1 MTDTVLLK
9 AISEDRALGA
19 SILFSHR
26 HSHPSPAYH
35 IEITDAWRAQDE
47 FVLIEAFR
55 GAAKTTVAEEFLLLE
70 ACFGNFFYCLL
81 IGETYAKACQTLEAI
96 AFEAVHNEK
105 LARLFGRVLSKKP
118 IENKVWFRSGSLIE
132 AVGWEQEFRAF
143 KFHNRRPDRAYL
155 DDIENAERVRDSA
168 AVDATMAKLYR
179 QLRPAMDRVN
189 RKIRWSQTPL
199 APDCGVTRVR
209 NQPGWVCL
217 AFPIVVG
224 DIDAPGAASLWP
236 ERYPIAWVRSE
247 RDAYAKVG
255 QLREFNQ
262 EFMLI
267 ADSAEAKPFRE
278 DMLAF
283 ADMAPAAWLPRH
295 VILDPSRTAS
305 SAKSD
310 RTGKVVVSKLGSSIL
325 VHESRGGY
333 PKPSEIVKDAF
344 DTAERH
350 HAVQIAVEKNSL
362 DDWLMEPMR
371 HEMMRRG
378 RVIEVTAL
386 QAPQDRDKA
395 AFIMGLQPF
404 MRAKEV
410 IFVGGRTAHAQ
421 LIAEILNFPSGS
433 LDVMNAL
440 AYALKLF
447 AGVAVYEDF
456 GEDNVASAHDP
467 VRGEKVYLA
476 WNASSSETVCVAC
489 MRSGRHVSIARDW
502 GAAGAVSDAARAI
515 AVEVRA
521 NFPRATFES
530 YVPEQLFDETR
541 RVALVPALRSQKFN
555 AFRGAHTTVSR
566 GTLAERIR
574 SKIKGR
580 SLLTV
585 AKDAPLT
592 LAALAQGYKFSIK
605 DGARLSPEPE
615 PGISRLIGEA
625 VESLIFILDR
635 GMMDAEP
642 EGANFAYNPQGAR
655 YRTALPQRRT
665 T

>member
-1 MTDTVLLK
+1 MVDTVLLK
-9 AISEDRALGA
+9 AISEDRVLGA

-35 IEITDAWRAQDE
+35 IEITDAWRAADE
-47 FVLIEAFR
+47 FVLIEAYR
-55 GAAKTTVAEEFLLLE
+55 GGAKTTLAEEFLLLE
-70 ACFGNFFYCLL
+70 ACFGNFFYALL

-96 AFEAVHNEK
+96 AFEATHNEK
-105 LARLFGRVLSKKP
+105 LTRLFGRVLARKP
-118 IENKVWFRSGSLIE
+118 IENKVWFRSGALIE

-143 KFHNRRPDRAYL
+143 KYHNRRPDRAYL

-224 DIDAPGAASLWP
+224 EIEAPGAQTLWP
-236 ERYPIAWVRSE
+236 ERYPIEWVRAE

-283 ADMAPAAWLPRH
+283 ADMVPAAWLPRH

-305 SAKSD
+305 ATKSD

-325 VHESRGGY
+325 VHESWGGY
-333 PKPSEIVKDAF
+333 PKPSEIVRDAF

-378 RVIEVTAL
+378 CVIEVTAL
-386 QAPQDRDKA
+386 QAPQDRDKN

-410 IFVGGRTAHAQ
+410 ILVGGRTAHAQ

-433 LDVMNAL
+433 LDVVNAL

-456 GEDNVASAHDP
+456 GEDNVAQAHEP
-467 VRGEKVYLA
+467 VKGEKVYLA
-476 WNASSSETVCVAC
+476 WNASASETVCVALL
-489 MRSGRHVSIARDW
+489 RSGRHVSIARDF
-502 GAAGAVSDAARAI
+502 GASGAVSDAARAI

-521 NFPRATFES
+521 NFPRSAFEA
-530 YVPEQLFDETR
+530 YVPEQLFDEVR
-541 RVALVPALRSQKFN
+541 RVALAPAIRAAKMN
-555 AFRGAHTTVSR
+555 VFRGAHTTLSR
-566 GTLAERIR
+566 GALAERIR

-580 SLLTV
+580 ALLTV

-592 LAALAQGYKFSIK
+592 LAALAQGYKFELK
-605 DGARLSPEPE
+605 EGARLAPEPQ
-615 PGISRLIGEA
+615 PGVSRLIGEA
-625 VESLIFILDR
+625 IESLIFILDR
-635 GMMDAEP
+635 GMITDEL
-642 EGANFAYNPQGAR
+642 EGNFNFNPQGVK
-655 YRTALPQRRT
+655 YRSALPQRR
-665 T
+665 

>member
-26 HSHPSPAYH
+26 HSHPTPAYH
-35 IEITDAWRAQDE
+35 IEIMDAWRSADE
-47 FVLIEAFR
+47 FVLIEAYR
-55 GAAKTTVAEEFLLLE
+55 GGAKTTLAEEFLLLE
-70 ACFGNFFYCLL
+70 ACFGNFFYTLL

-96 AFEAVHNEK
+96 GFEATHNEK
-105 LARLFGRVLSKKP
+105 LTRLFGRVLARKA
-118 IENKVWFRSGSLIE
+118 IENKLWFRSGSLIE

-143 KFHNRRPDRAYL
+143 KYHNRRPDRAYL

-209 NQPGWVCL
+209 SQPGWVCL

-224 DIDAPGAASLWP
+224 DIDEPKATTLWP
-236 ERYPIAWVRSE
+236 ERYPIAWVRAE

-295 VILDPSRTAS
+295 VILDPARTAS
-305 SAKSD
+305 ATKSD
-310 RTGKVVVSKLGSSIL
+310 RTGWVVVSKLGSSIL
-325 VHESRGGY
+325 VHESGGGY
-333 PKPSEIVKDAF
+333 PKPSEIVKHAF
-344 DTAERH
+344 DTAEHH

-378 RVIEVTAL
+378 IVIEVTAL

-395 AFIMGLQPF
+395 AFIMGLHPF
-404 MRAKEV
+404 MKAKEV
-410 IFVGGRTAHAQ
+410 VFVGGRSAHAQ
-421 LIAEILNFPSGS
+421 LIAELLNFPSGS
-433 LDVMNAL
+433 LDVANAA

-447 AGVAVYEDF
+447 AGVSVYEDF
-456 GEDNVASAHDP
+456 SEDNVAAAHEP
-467 VRGEKVYLA
+467 AKGEKVYLA
-476 WNASSSETVCVAC
+476 WNASPSETVCVALL
-489 MRSGRHVSIARDW
+489 RSGRHVSIARDW

-515 AVEVRA
+515 AVEMRA

-530 YVPEQLFDETR
+530 YVPEQLFEETR
-541 RVALVPALRSQKFN
+541 RVALASAIRAQKIN
-555 AFRGAHTTVSR
+555 CFRGAHTTVSR

-580 SLLTV
+580 TLLTV

-592 LAALAQGYKFSIK
+592 LAALAGGYKFELK
-605 DGARLSPEPE
+605 EGARLAPEPQ

-635 GMMDAEP
+635 GIMDAEP

-655 YRTALPQRRT
+655 YRTALPQRRST
-665 T
+665 